1 MTKENLYEIL
11 GDINENY
18 VKEAEAIKKTRKPS
32 WVKWGVM
39 AACLCLVIIGALI
52 TPDMQSEPNETTQPD
67 RTNLL
72 IVNEAENVIHTDMDV
87 QITSLDKL
95 PYSVWNT
102 VLEDF
107 YVFSGIRFEDF
118 ISKIPNTFE
127 FSNFY
132 SLSTRGYKDAGLKD
146 EYRLHDYVFA
156 YQTKTGG
163 TATIALCSFDAPLR
177 DSFILCDNPENSE
190 ISGVKVLIYGDQ
202 DRYMVQFSDKNVN
215 YDIGTRNITLEELE
229 GLLTGIIG

>member
-39 AACLCLVIIGALI
+39 VACLCLVIIGALI
-52 TPDMQSEPNETTQPD
+52 TPDMQSEPNEPTQPD

-95 PYSVWNT
+95 PYSVAN
-102 VLEDF
+102 
-107 YVFSGIRFEDF
+107 
-118 ISKIPNTFE
+118 
-127 FSNFY
+127 
-132 SLSTRGYKDAGLKD
+132 
-146 EYRLHDYVFA
+146 
-156 YQTKTGG
+156 
-163 TATIALCSFDAPLR
+163 C
-177 DSFILCDNPENSE
+177 DSFIKLKGSIHNGWSLVLRPRMNQSA
-190 ISGVKVLIYGDQ
+190 SGYKFVVLYVTCCGSHQ
-202 DRYMVQFSDKNVN
+202 
-215 YDIGTRNITLEELE
+215 
-229 GLLTGIIG
+229 